1 VRAQADAVY
10 AGLGIGLRPAGEAR
24 RAVAEGSLERVLPG
38 WSLAPLAVHGLL
50 PPGHTANARSDAVLD
65 LLKAAVKRVG

>member
-1 VRAQADAVY
+1 
-10 AGLGIGLRPAGEAR
+10 
-24 RAVAEGSLERVLPG
+24 VAEGSLERVLPG